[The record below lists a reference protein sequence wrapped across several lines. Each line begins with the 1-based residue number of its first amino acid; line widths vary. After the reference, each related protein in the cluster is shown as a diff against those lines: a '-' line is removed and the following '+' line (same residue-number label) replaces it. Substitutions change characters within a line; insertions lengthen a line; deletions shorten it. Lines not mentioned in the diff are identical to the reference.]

1 MFESFIDPATAFS
14 GEVSD
19 CAFTKAFNITTS
31 MWDLFES
38 PGNEHRLRRFGIAME
53 GTGRTDP
60 IDKLLARMTESC
72 LNILSCL
79 IARCICL
86 GFDWSTI
93 TEGSKIVDVGGGIG
107 TVSIKMAKTQPNFK
121 YIVQD
126 RAAVVA
132 EGLKVRSP
140 YARMPMFL
148 IGRNLHRDWSIP
160 IMN

>member
-1 MFESFIDPATAFS
+1 MPDELDSDPD
-14 GEVSD
+14 GV
-19 CAFTKAFNITTS
+19 
-31 MWDLFES
+31 M
-38 PGNEHRLRRFGIAME
+38 G
-53 GTGRTDP
+53 
-60 IDKLLARMTESC
+60 
-72 LNILSCL
+72 
-79 IARCICL
+79 
-86 GFDWSTI
+86 
-93 TEGSKIVDVGGGIG
+93 DVGGGIG

-148 IGRNLHRDWSIP
+148 SGRHLHRDWSIP